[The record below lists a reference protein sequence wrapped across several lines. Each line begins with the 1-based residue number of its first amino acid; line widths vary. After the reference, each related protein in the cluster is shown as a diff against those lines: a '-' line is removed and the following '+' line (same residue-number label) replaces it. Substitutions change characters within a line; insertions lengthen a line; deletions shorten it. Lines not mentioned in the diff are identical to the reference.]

1 MAVGISF
8 GRKDEEGIETDI
20 VVGASIY
27 CTARKDVRARDDIV
41 DGCTKADRVDLPPS
55 L

>member
-27 CTARKDVRARDDIV
+27 CTEEKMLELAMTLWMVAQR
-41 DGCTKADRVDLPPS
+41 
-55 L
+55 